1 MNIYDEPKIDCHN
14 HVLDP
19 VRFPYA
25 ADVAYRPA
33 GQEIGS
39 ASYFLQVLD
48 AYGVR
53 YALVVGPNSG
63 YGTDN
68 RCLLDAIARSGGR
81 FKGIAVVPND
91 VELSALEQLKAAGVV
106 GVAFNVT
113 LYGAAYY
120 AGTGPLLAKLAALG
134 LFIQI
139 QVEHDQLIPLVP
151 MLEGSG
157 ARILIDHC
165 GRPTPEAGLDQPG
178 FEALLRLAR
187 GGRTFVKLSGYEKF
201 SREPYPYTDVHRY
214 VRALIEAFTP
224 DACVWASDWPFLKAS
239 KRVDYGLLLKLV
251 QYLLPL
257 EHERHQ
263 VLWETPQKLF
273 CFGKTNAPL
282 RPFVA
287 LADSG

>member
-39 ASYFLQVLD
+39 AQYFLQVLD

-81 FKGIAVVPND
+81 FKGIAVLPND
-91 VELSALEQLKAAGVV
+91 VEVSALEQLKAAGIV

-113 LYGAAYY
+113 LYGVAYY
-120 AGTGPLLAKLAALG
+120 ADTERLLAKLAALG

-157 ARILIDHC
+157 VRILVDHC

-187 GGRTFVKLSGYEKF
+187 TGRAFVKLSGYEKF

-257 EHERHQ
+257 EHERHK

-273 CFGKTNAPL
+273 GFGKTDAPL

-287 LADSG
+287 LADSA

>member
-39 ASYFLQVLD
+39 APYFLQLLD

-81 FKGIAVVPND
+81 FKGIAVLPNE
-91 VELSALEQLKAAGVV
+91 VEVSALEQLKAAGIV
-106 GVAFNVT
+106 GVAFNVA
-113 LYGAAYY
+113 LYGVAYY
-120 AGTGPLLAKLAALG
+120 AGTERLLAKLAALD

-157 ARILIDHC
+157 ARILVDHC

-178 FEALLRLAR
+178 FEALLKLAR
-187 GGRTFVKLSGYEKF
+187 TRRAFVKLSGYEKF

-257 EHERHQ
+257 EHERHK

-273 CFGKTNAPL
+273 GFGKTDAPL
-282 RPFVA
+282 RPFAA
-287 LADSG
+287 LADSA

>member
-39 ASYFLQVLD
+39 AQYLLQVLD

-81 FKGIAVVPND
+81 FKGIAVLPND
-91 VELSALEQLKAAGVV
+91 VEVSALEQLKAAGIV
-106 GVAFNVT
+106 GVAFNVA
-113 LYGAAYY
+113 LYGVAHY
-120 AGTGPLLAKLAALG
+120 ADTERLLAKLAALG

-157 ARILIDHC
+157 ARILVDHC

-187 GGRTFVKLSGYEKF
+187 TGRAFVKLSGYEKF

-251 QYLLPL
+251 QYLLPR
-257 EHERHQ
+257 EHERHK

-273 CFGKTNAPL
+273 GFGKTDAPL

-287 LADSG
+287 LADSA

>member
-19 VRFPYA
+19 ARFPYA

-39 ASYFLQVLD
+39 APYFLQVLD

-81 FKGIAVVPND
+81 FKGIAVLPND
-91 VELSALEQLKAAGVV
+91 VEVSALEQLKAAGIV
-106 GVAFNVT
+106 GVAFNVA
-113 LYGAAYY
+113 LYGVAYY
-120 AGTGPLLAKLAALG
+120 ADTERLLAKLAALG

-157 ARILIDHC
+157 ARILVDHC

-187 GGRTFVKLSGYEKF
+187 TGRAFVKLSGYEKF

-257 EHERHQ
+257 EHERHK

-273 CFGKTNAPL
+273 GFGKTDAPL
-282 RPFVA
+282 RPFAA
-287 LADSG
+287 LADSA

>member
-39 ASYFLQVLD
+39 AQYFLQVLD

-81 FKGIAVVPND
+81 FKGIAVLPND
-91 VELSALEQLKAAGVV
+91 VEVSALEQLKAAGIV

-113 LYGAAYY
+113 LYGVAYY
-120 AGTGPLLAKLAALG
+120 ADTERLLAKLAALG

-157 ARILIDHC
+157 VRILVDHC

-187 GGRTFVKLSGYEKF
+187 TGRAFVKLSGYEKF

-257 EHERHQ
+257 EHERHK

-273 CFGKTNAPL
+273 GFGKTDAPV

-287 LADSG
+287 LADSA

>member
-39 ASYFLQVLD
+39 APYFLQMLD

-53 YALVVGPNSG
+53 YAVVVGPNSG

-81 FKGIAVVPND
+81 FKGIAVLPND
-91 VELSALEQLKAAGVV
+91 VEVSALEQLKAAGIV
-106 GVAFNVT
+106 GVAFNVA
-113 LYGAAYY
+113 LYGVAYY
-120 AGTGPLLAKLAALG
+120 ADTERLLAKLAALG

-157 ARILIDHC
+157 ARILVDHC

-187 GGRTFVKLSGYEKF
+187 TGRAFVKLSGYEKF

-257 EHERHQ
+257 GHDRHK

-273 CFGKTNAPL
+273 GFGKTDAPM

-287 LADSG
+287 LADSA

>member
-39 ASYFLQVLD
+39 AQYFLQVLD

-68 RCLLDAIARSGGR
+68 RCLLDAIARSAGR
-81 FKGIAVVPND
+81 FKGIAVLPND
-91 VELSALEQLKAAGVV
+91 VEVSALEQLKAAGIV

-113 LYGAAYY
+113 LYGVAYY
-120 AGTGPLLAKLAALG
+120 ADTERLLAKLAALG

-157 ARILIDHC
+157 VRILVDHC

-187 GGRTFVKLSGYEKF
+187 TGRAFVKLSGYEKF

-257 EHERHQ
+257 EHERHK

-273 CFGKTNAPL
+273 GFGKTDAPV

-287 LADSG
+287 LADSA